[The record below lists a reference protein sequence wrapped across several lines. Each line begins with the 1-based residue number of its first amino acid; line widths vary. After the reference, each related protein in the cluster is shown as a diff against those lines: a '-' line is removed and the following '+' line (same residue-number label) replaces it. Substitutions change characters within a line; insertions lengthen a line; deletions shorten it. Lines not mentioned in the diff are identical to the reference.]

1 MIWSLMG
8 QTILNAD
15 TSWTIFVWNQV
26 KNFSVEPVSAGKVKS
41 PVTVANK
48 DPATDAFGEMN
59 KKLTEG
65 APPWE
70 LSECCQGL

>member
-1 MIWSLMG
+1 M
-8 QTILNAD
+8 
-15 TSWTIFVWNQV
+15 
-26 KNFSVEPVSAGKVKS
+26 EPVSAGKVKS